1 MGKIRHPK
9 RSWWQPTAL
18 ASALKP
24 GTPPSPIPLH
34 GDLPMTHLKQPL
46 GPNQIL
52 WIEALRFGGY
62 AQGKEVLSRDNK
74 FCCLGVACE
83 IFKATLDLEVSP
95 ASGSNTITYNGVYG
109 TAPFR
114 VIEHLGLYGDVG
126 DARPASDG
134 SPLAHL
140 NDESGYSFLEIA
152 DLIEDDP
159 SVYFRSPQ

>member
-1 MGKIRHPK
+1 M
-9 RSWWQPTAL
+9 
-18 ASALKP
+18 
-24 GTPPSPIPLH
+24 
-34 GDLPMTHLKQPL
+34 KQLL
-46 GPNQIL
+46 GPNQTL

-83 IFKATLDLEVSP
+83 IFKVSLDLEVTGQSGTRYYDGMYGP
-95 ASGSNTITYNGVYG
+95 APCKI
-109 TAPFR
+109 
-114 VIEHLGLYGDVG
+114 IEHLGLFGDLG
-126 DARPASDG
+126 DAAPGSDG

-140 NDESGYSFLEIA
+140 NDEGGYSFLELA